1 MKLTSFEDTGK
12 EDEFVNGY
20 SGGTKN
26 DPIVFE
32 DEDDDY
38 YIIGDEVEDSE
49 EYYPGEGPN
58 KQKKSSDLDLP
69 DDEPDDYELLTPEER
84 RKYNDLTDTHPWKL
98 YKILGKSWPDIIKK
112 RIEEAKEEEDKNREL
127 GRPNDYDLLAP
138 DEQDEYN
145 TSSGRHSDTLI
156 KILGDNYVNILD
168 KRAEEAIKKREEN
181 KQMKEKILEHKEI
194 LTDPTYK
201 GSKARTK
208 VRKIYTEGMQGSDK
222 KDEDALLNETSF
234 KKYIL
239 GQNITDIPIDSLL
252 SKDKQFAPADFTDKT
267 KGGKVKSLIELK
279 TVNYKPLSEGHPK
292 PTYWCPINKLA
303 NLYGYPEGIKNE
315 PDNWDRIKQVKSYK
329 NVPSKTERKLYW
341 TVLNRDEGEKME
353 DFIFPEEIKGKPNKA
368 KNNFRNRISYVDL
381 NDKQLKKDIMTY
393 VKDKNKAQNTNKY
406 GEYTGAD
413 EYEKDEK
420 GKDKLDK
427 NGKPIK
433 IKKPYKIE
441 ISPVEGNKQMSILFS
456 NPKKLTDKKVHK
468 TKHEYDM
475 ENINFIND

>member
-1 MKLTSFEDTGK
+1 MRIKNKISIKILKSIFIYMKLTSFEDTGK

-38 YIIGDEVEDSE
+38 YIKGDDEEDSE
-49 EYYPGEGPN
+49 EYYPDEGPV
-58 KQKKSSDLDLP
+58 KESKESSALDIEEYDP
-69 DDEPDDYELLTPEER
+69 YKRPDDYDLLSPDEQDEYD
-84 RKYNDLTDTHPWKL
+84 KLTDKHPWRL
-98 YKILGKSWPDIIKK
+98 YKILGKEWPD
-112 RIEEAKEEEDKNREL
+112 
-127 GRPNDYDLLAP
+127 
-138 DEQDEYN
+138 
-145 TSSGRHSDTLI
+145 
-156 KILGDNYVNILD
+156 VLD
-168 KRAEEAIKKREEN
+168 KRAEEHKKKYLEDEKIKKE
-181 KQMKEKILEHKEI
+181 ILEHKEI

-201 GSKARTK
+201 GSEARTK

-222 KDEDALLNETSF
+222 KDEDALLNETAF

-239 GQNITDIPIDSLL
+239 GKNITDIPIDSLL
-252 SKDKQFAPADFTDKT
+252 SKDKQFAPADITRET
-267 KGGKVKSLIELK
+267 RGGNVKSLIELK
-279 TVNYKPLSEGHPK
+279 TVNYKPLSGNHPR

-303 NLYGYPEGIKNE
+303 NLYGYPEGIENK
-315 PDNWDRIKQVKSYK
+315 PANWDRIKQVKSYK
-329 NVPSKTERKLYW
+329 SVPSKTERKLYW

-368 KNNFRNRISYVDL
+368 KNNFRNRVSYVDL

-393 VKDKNKAQNTNKY
+393 VKDKNKAQNTNNY

-427 NGKPIK
+427 KGNPIK

-441 ISPVEGNKQMSILFS
+441 ISPVEGNKQMSIVFS

-475 ENINFIND
+475 ENINFND